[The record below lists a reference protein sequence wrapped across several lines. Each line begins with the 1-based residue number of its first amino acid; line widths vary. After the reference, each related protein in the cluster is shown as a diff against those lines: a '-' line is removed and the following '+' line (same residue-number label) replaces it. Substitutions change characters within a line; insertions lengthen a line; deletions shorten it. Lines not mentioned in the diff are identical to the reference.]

1 MLRGIERGRIF
12 LDDRDRAD
20 FLDRLTQILPE
31 SGMRCFAWALMPNHV
46 HMAVQTGEVPLPRV
60 MARLNTGY
68 ARAFNER
75 HDRVGYLFEN
85 RYKSIPVDKEG
96 YLVTLV
102 RYIHL
107 NPVRAGLVASVDALA
122 GYRWT
127 GHGPLLGTR
136 HARFQDTASILD
148 RFGKH
153 ASEARARLQEWMR
166 EPGVD
171 EPEHTRHA
179 GDPEA
184 EWVGAEKLRG
194 ETPGSDGRAEKP
206 REIALARAPESP
218 GLDSIPGIRDLR
230 RVLEEVCARY
240 GVPVEEIGSPVRTR
254 ASSEARAVIA
264 YIACRRLGLTGAM
277 VARELGVSKSAV
289 TQACVRGARLV
300 SNQEGDR
307 RTGPG
312 HPRGARAPRR
322 EYLTT

>member
-20 FLDRLTQILPE
+20 FLARLTQILPE

-46 HMAVQTGEVPLPRV
+46 HMAVQTGKVALPRV

-96 YLVTLV
+96 YLGTLV

-107 NPVRAGLVASVDALA
+107 NPVRAGLVASVEELA
-122 GYRWT
+122 TYPWT
-127 GHGPLLGTR
+127 GHGPLLGAA

-148 RFGKH
+148 RFGTH
-153 ASEARARLQEWMR
+153 ASEARARLEEWMR
-166 EPGVD
+166 EPDVD
-171 EPEHTRHA
+171 EPEHTRHT

-184 EWVGAEKLRG
+184 EWVGAEKPRG
-194 ETPGSDGRAEKP
+194 EAPGIDGRAEKP
-206 REIALARAPESP
+206 PEIALPRALESP
-218 GLDSIPGIRDLR
+218 GPDTPPGIRDLR
-230 RVLEEVCARY
+230 LVLEEVCARY
-240 GVPVEEIGSPVRTR
+240 GVPIDEIDSPVRTR
-254 ASSEARAVIA
+254 ASSEARAIIA

-277 VARELGVSKSAV
+277 VARELGVTKSAIS
-289 TQACVRGARLV
+289 QACVRGARLV
-300 SNQEGDR
+300 SNQGGDR

-312 HPRGARAPRR
+312 HPRGPERPAAN
-322 EYLTT
+322 T

>member
-46 HMAVQTGEVPLPRV
+46 HMAVQTGEVPLSRV

-107 NPVRAGLVASVDALA
+107 NPVRAALVASVDELA

-127 GHGPLLGTR
+127 GHGPLLGAQ

-148 RFGKH
+148 RFGKR

-171 EPEHTRHA
+171 GPEQTRPVA
-179 GDPEA
+179 DPEA

-194 ETPGSDGRAEKP
+194 EAPGIDGRAEKP
-206 REIALARAPESP
+206 PEIALPLAAESP
-218 GLDSIPGIRDLR
+218 GPDTPPGIRDLQ

-240 GVPVEEIGSPVRTR
+240 GVPVEEIGSSVRTR
-254 ASSEARAVIA
+254 ASSKARAVIA
-264 YIACRRLGLTGAM
+264 YIACRQLGLPGAM
-277 VARELGVSKSAV
+277 VARELGVSKSAI
-289 TQACVRGARLV
+289 TQACARGARLV
-300 SNQEGDR
+300 SGEQRDR
-307 RTGPG
+307 RTCPG
-312 HPRGARAPRR
+312 RSHAP
-322 EYLTT
+322 